1 MRHDDHLAP
10 RPDSWHHSGLGKA
23 FRTEYPLS
31 PMQRG
36 MLFDHLASGTP
47 EVDVLQVVGTLD
59 EDLDVLALRRA
70 WEQVVDRHAELR
82 TYFRW
87 EGLDDPVRIV
97 DPEVRVHLEL
107 RGEAVAPPDQ
117 RQKTVQGLID
127 AERSSGFDLSRPP
140 LARMLLVSFGPS
152 HHVLIL
158 TVHHILMDADSFPLL
173 IRELFAIHDAPGS
186 GESVSLSPVS
196 AGEGSEATSAAPD
209 GSTAE
214 TFWRE
219 LLEGFTAP
227 TLLPSAS
234 RHDRR
239 GGRGFRRGEA
249 ETRLPEERTEELRR
263 LASSQEVTLNTLVQ
277 TAWGLLLSRYS
288 GEDDV
293 VFGSVRRVQD
303 PGGASSIGLHINTL
317 PTRLRVDDTMT
328 LDDLLRR
335 VRQQHLAG
343 RPHKQTPL
351 VEIRRCSKIL
361 GPTRLFDTF
370 VVFNRES
377 LGRILRSQGGKWEHR
392 EFHLIESLSSLPLGL
407 YAYADPCLELK
418 LVYDN
423 SHFDGAA
430 AARTLDHLECI
441 LAAMPGLAREAATH
455 VPMLTPAETRL
466 LSELN
471 DTRRREVD
479 PVCVHEMIE
488 KRARTGPDAI
498 ALVSSIGQLT
508 YAELDRWADALAVSL
523 QSKGVGP
530 DALVGIYLPRSLEMV
545 VSVLATLKAGGAY
558 VPLDPDYPKARL
570 AYMLEDARVQ
580 VVLTDERLAGN
591 LPDGVFHVV
600 RVQRGAL
607 RGAETLDARPKGG
620 VSPAHLAYVIYT
632 SGSTGN
638 PKGVMVEHRNVV
650 NFFHAMDE
658 RVACA
663 SGGVWLAVTSLS
675 FDISVLELLW
685 TLSRGFTVVIY
696 PGAGSVALAADGRSE
711 DVFSLGDYLE
721 RYRVT
726 HMQCTPSM
734 ALMMTMDDACRSR
747 LHTLKHL
754 LIGGEPFPADLATE
768 LSHLTAAEIIN
779 MYGPTE
785 TTIWS
790 STFPVL
796 SVDPGDPEGSSV
808 LPIGW
813 PVLNTTFHV
822 LDRHLQRVPP
832 GVAGELFIGGD
843 GVARGYLNRA
853 SLTRERFIPD
863 PFSDSDQA
871 RLYRT
876 GDLVQHGSNG
886 CLHFLGR
893 IDNQIKL
900 QGYRIEPGEIEQ
912 HLQRHPEID
921 QAAVVAY
928 ESAPGDGHLRAC
940 LVPASGAQPSG
951 KGLREYLEALLPDY
965 MIPGEFLFLDRL
977 PLTPNKKLDRKSLAA
992 LRPSPAASGEPKARA
1007 RDGLESKVAGLWE
1020 QVLGLQGI
1028 GRDDNFFDIG
1038 GDSFRAMKLHFKIRT
1053 VLGRKVSLTD
1063 IFRFPTVR
1071 LLSDHLGR
1079 QNATDGVVRSGI
1091 DRGRARRMRRVRRGD
1106 SKKEGES

>member
-1 MRHDDHLAP
+1 
-10 RPDSWHHSGLGKA
+10 
-23 FRTEYPLS
+23 
-31 PMQRG
+31 

-47 EVDVLQVVGTLD
+47 EVDVWHLVGTLD
-59 EDLDVLALRRA
+59 ESLDVSALQRA
-70 WEQVVDRHAELR
+70 WEQVVDRHAALR

-87 EGLDDPVRIV
+87 QGLDDPVRIV
-97 DPEVRVHLEL
+97 DPGVRVPLDL
-107 RGEAVAPPDQ
+107 RDEASASVDQ
-117 RQKTVQGLID
+117 RQQTVQRLID
-127 AERSSGFDLSRPP
+127 VERSRGFDLSQPP
-140 LARMLLVSFGPS
+140 LARMVLVSFGPS
-152 HHVLIL
+152 YHVLIL
-158 TVHHILMDADSFPLL
+158 TGHHILMDAGSLPLL
-173 IRELFAIHDAPGS
+173 IQELFAIYDALCS
-186 GESVSLSPVS
+186 GESVSLPPLPG
-196 AGEGSEATSAAPD
+196 GEDRATTSASRD
-209 GSTAE
+209 GSAAE

-219 LLEGFTAP
+219 LLDGFAAP
-227 TLLPSAS
+227 TPLPFAA
-234 RHDRR
+234 RR
-239 GGRGFRRGEA
+239 ERRAELGFRRGEV
-249 ETRLPEERTEELRR
+249 ETHLPKERTEELRR
-263 LASSQEVTLNTLVQ
+263 LASSLDVTLNTLVQ

-293 VFGSVRRVQD
+293 VFGSVRRVQG
-303 PGGASSIGLHINTL
+303 PGTASPVGLYINTL

-328 LDDLLRR
+328 LADLLRR

-343 RPHKQTPL
+343 RPHKQSPL
-351 VEIRRCSKIL
+351 VEIRRYSKIP

-377 LGRILRSQGGKWEHR
+377 LGRILRSQGSKWGHR
-392 EFHLIESLSSLPLGL
+392 EFRLIESLSSLPLGL
-407 YAYADPCLELK
+407 YAYADPCLGLK

-430 AARTLDHLECI
+430 AARTLDHFEGI
-441 LAAMPGLAREAATH
+441 VAAMPGLARKAATH
-455 VPMLTPAETRL
+455 VPMLTPAEIRL

-488 KRARTGPDAI
+488 RRARTSPDAM

-600 RVQRGAL
+600 RVQRGAPG
-607 RGAETLDARPKGG
+607 GAETLDVRPKGG
-620 VSPAHLAYVIYT
+620 GSPAHLAYVIYT

-658 RVACA
+658 SVACA

-726 HMQCTPSM
+726 HLQCTPSM

-754 LIGGEPFPADLATE
+754 LIGGEPFPADLAAE

-796 SVDPGDPEGSSV
+796 SVDPGDPEGGSV
-808 LPIGW
+808 VPIGW
-813 PVLNTTFHV
+813 PILNTTFHV

-832 GVAGELFIGGD
+832 GIAGELFIGGD
-843 GVARGYLNRA
+843 GVARGYLNQA

-863 PFSDSDQA
+863 PFSGDDQA

-876 GDLVQHGSNG
+876 GDLVRHGSDG
-886 CLHFLGR
+886 RLHFLGR

-900 QGYRIEPGEIEQ
+900 QGHRIEPDEIEQ

-928 ESAPGDGHLRAC
+928 ESTPGDRHLRAC
-940 LVPASGAQPSG
+940 LVPAPGVQLDVQ
-951 KGLREYLEALLPDY
+951 GLREYLGGLLPDY

-977 PLTPNKKLDRKSLAA
+977 PLTPNKKLDRKSLVA
-992 LRPSPAASGEPKARA
+992 LRPSTAISGEPKVPP
-1007 RDGLESKVAGLWE
+1007 RDGLEYELAGLWK
-1020 QVLGLQGI
+1020 QVLGLQAI
-1028 GRDDNFFDIG
+1028 SRDDNFFDIG
-1038 GDSFRAMKLHFKIRT
+1038 GNSFRAVKLHFKIRT
-1053 VLGRKVSLTD
+1053 VLGRNLSLTD
-1063 IFRFPTVR
+1063 IFKFPTVR
-1071 LLSDHLGR
+1071 LLSDHLDR
-1079 QNATDGVVRSGI
+1079 QYATGGMVQSGI
-1091 DRGRARRMRRVRRGD
+1091 DRGLARRMRRVRRERN
-1106 SKKEGES
+1106 KEEGSS